1 MKAFHVAFRNEL
13 RERQLPRFLPM
24 GGEPATFLRIHPQ
37 LPRHLDVQIAQVKAL
52 LGVRPGVKAGF
63 GLLHDVS
70 FCGQPAAG
78 RATAVS
84 RRLSLP

>member
-1 MKAFHVAFRNEL
+1 
-13 RERQLPRFLPM
+13 
-24 GGEPATFLRIHPQ
+24 
-37 LPRHLDVQIAQVKAL
+37 VQIAQVKAL
-52 LGVRPGVKAGF
+52 LGFRPRVEAGF